1 MSEYEKI
8 NAGVKLSMAARRKEA
23 IKRVIFVLVS
33 ALVAL
38 VALVGLKAIGFISTE
53 FLVILVAITICTGA
67 FKTGY
72 IWRDIKF

>member
-8 NAGVKLSMAARRKEA
+8 NAGAKLAMSARRKKA

-33 ALVAL
+33 VLVAL
-38 VALVGLKAIGFISTE
+38 AALVGLKAIGFISAE
-53 FLVILVAITICTGA
+53 FLVILVAITVCTGA